1 VGATQAV
8 DRDEETLVLT
18 RPGTSP
24 TPDQGEAA
32 ARDGLA
38 PSSASAGARIA
49 ARIAA
54 LREALVAGGDRF
66 TPEVAARARKDLAHV
81 EERLAIGVDRTVVA
95 LVGGTGSGKS
105 SLFNAISGLS
115 FADVGVRR
123 PTTARPA
130 ACVWGGDADA
140 MLDFLDVSPER
151 RIGRE
156 SPLDADIEHRLSGLV
171 LLDMPDHDSVAPEH
185 ARLVDRLLPLV
196 DLLVWVVDPQK
207 YADNVL
213 HRRYLR
219 AMAQRQD
226 GMLVL
231 INQSDTVTTSAVRR
245 IGADVRRLLEAD
257 GLHDVP
263 VLATSAVTGEGVD
276 AVRTL
281 LARVVAGEPMAA
293 WVAEVEVSAVAARLA
308 ADLGVSMGAAPGSG
322 TGAGAGPIDDG
333 ERDLGSDVASVT
345 ARLGEACGVD
355 SVVAAIRT
363 AVASPRGRLALV
375 RPGAPAPATAHAV
388 REHWVRT
395 ASRDLP
401 PRWAEAVGGAVGDGE
416 ALREGIDA
424 ALGAVPLPSTA
435 AGVAWRWVAIG
446 GAVLAV
452 AGVVVGLFGSLD
464 LTGQRVAFAGAVL
477 GVLLVVVGLL
487 AGRAARAR
495 AAQVR
500 ASAFEVAARD
510 AVARAV
516 DEVLVAPVRTVR
528 QGSAPEVRAFSPGT
542 AGAAPSTVAGSG
554 PAGRVLRTAAWPR
567 AGRPPAGRTG
577 RGRCQREDG
586 RCRTRST

>member
-8 DRDEETLVLT
+8 DRDEDAPARTGPPAAV
-18 RPGTSP
+18 
-24 TPDQGEAA
+24 TPDQGEATA
-32 ARDGLA
+32 QAGPA
-38 PSSASAGARIA
+38 QSSSPAGDRIA

-54 LREALVAGGDRF
+54 LREALAAGGDRF
-66 TPEVAARARKDLAHV
+66 TPEVAARVRQDLAHV

-140 MLDFLDVSPER
+140 LLDFLDVNPER

-231 INQSDTVTTSAVRR
+231 INQSDTVTPSAVRR
-245 IGADVRRLLEAD
+245 IGGDVRRLLEAD

-263 VLATSAVTGEGVD
+263 VLATSAVTGEGID

-293 WVAEVEVSAVAARLA
+293 WVAEVEVSAAAARLA
-308 ADLGVSMGAAPGSG
+308 EDLGVRVGAVPGDGSG
-322 TGAGAGPIDDG
+322 ASEGAGAGAVLGPVDDG

-363 AVASPRGRLALV
+363 AVASPRERLALV

-388 REHWVRT
+388 REDWVRT
-395 ASRDLP
+395 ASADRGQTTWYARP
-401 PRWAEAVGGAVGDGE
+401 GA
-416 ALREGIDA
+416 LS
-424 ALGAVPLPSTA
+424 PLVITI
-435 AGVAWRWVAIG
+435 W
-446 GAVLAV
+446 
-452 AGVVVGLFGSLD
+452 SLS
-464 LTGQRVAFAGAVL
+464 R
-477 GVLLVVVGLL
+477 
-487 AGRAARAR
+487 
-495 AAQVR
+495 
-500 ASAFEVAARD
+500 
-510 AVARAV
+510 
-516 DEVLVAPVRTVR
+516 
-528 QGSAPEVRAFSPGT
+528 
-542 AGAAPSTVAGSG
+542 
-554 PAGRVLRTAAWPR
+554 
-567 AGRPPAGRTG
+567 
-577 RGRCQREDG
+577 
-586 RCRTRST
+586 

>member
-1 VGATQAV
+1 MGSTQAV
-8 DRDEETLVLT
+8 DRDEEAPAATE
-18 RPGTSP
+18 PP
-24 TPDQGEAA
+24 AAITPDQGEATA
-32 ARDGLA
+32 QAGPA
-38 PSSASAGARIA
+38 PSSPAGARIA

-54 LREALVAGGDRF
+54 LREALAAGGDRF
-66 TPEVAARARKDLAHV
+66 SPEVAARARQDLAHV

-123 PTTARPA
+123 PTTAQPA
-130 ACVWGGDADA
+130 ACVWGGGADPL
-140 MLDFLDVSPER
+140 LDFLGVNPER

-219 AMAQRQD
+219 AMVQRQD

-231 INQSDTVTTSAVRR
+231 INQSDTVTPSAVRR
-245 IGADVRRLLEAD
+245 IANDVRRLLEAD

-281 LARVVAGEPMAA
+281 FARVVAGEPMAA
-293 WVAEVEVSAVAARLA
+293 WVAEVEVSAAAARLA
-308 ADLGVSMGAAPGSG
+308 EDLGVSVPAVPGDGPG
-322 TGAGAGPIDDG
+322 TGAGAGPVDDG
-333 ERDLGSDVASVT
+333 ERDLVSDVASVT

-363 AVASPRGRLALV
+363 AVASPRERLALV

-388 REHWVRT
+388 REDWVRT

-401 PRWAEAVGGAVGDGE
+401 PRWVEAVEGATGDGE
-416 ALREGIDA
+416 ALRERLDA
-424 ALGAVPLPSTA
+424 TLGEVPLPSTA
-435 AGVAWRWVAIG
+435 AGTAWRWTAIV

-452 AGVVVGLFGSLD
+452 AGVVVGLLGSVD
-464 LTGQRVAFAGAVL
+464 LTGQRVAFAGAAL

-487 AGRAARAR
+487 AGRAVRLR

-500 ASAFEVAARD
+500 ASAFDAAARV

-516 DEVLVAPVRTVR
+516 DEVLVAPV
-528 QGSAPEVRAFSPGT
+528 QAVRAQRS
-542 AGAAPSTVAGSG
+542 AVARAVARGAAG
-554 PAGRVLRTAAWPR
+554 
-567 AGRPPAGRTG
+567 
-577 RGRCQREDG
+577 
-586 RCRTRST
+586 

>member
-1 VGATQAV
+1 MGSTQAV
-8 DRDEETLVLT
+8 DQDDEAPA
-18 RPGTSP
+18 RPEP
-24 TPDQGEAA
+24 PAAAVTPDQGEATA
-32 ARDGLA
+32 QAGPA
-38 PSSASAGARIA
+38 PSSSPASARIE

-54 LREALVAGGDRF
+54 LREALAAGGDRF
-66 TPEVAARARKDLAHV
+66 TPEVAARARQDLAHV

-140 MLDFLDVSPER
+140 LLDFLDVNPER

-231 INQSDTVTTSAVRR
+231 INQSDTVTPSAVRR

-263 VLATSAVTGEGVD
+263 VLATSAVTGEGID

-293 WVAEVEVSAVAARLA
+293 WVAEVEVSAAAARLA
-308 ADLGVSMGAAPGSG
+308 EDLGVSVPAVPGEGSG
-322 TGAGAGPIDDG
+322 RSAGAGAGIGSIDDG
-333 ERDLGSDVASVT
+333 ERDLGADVASVT
-345 ARLGEACGVD
+345 ARLGEACGLD
-355 SVVAAIRT
+355 SVVASIRT
-363 AVASPRGRLALV
+363 AVASPRERLALV

-388 REHWVRT
+388 RADWVRT
-395 ASRDLP
+395 AARDLP
-401 PRWAEAVGGAVGDGE
+401 PRWAEAVEGAVGDGE
-416 ALREGIDA
+416 ALRDRLDA
-424 ALGAVPLPSTA
+424 ALGEVSLPSTA
-435 AGVAWRWVAIG
+435 AGVAWRWAAIG

-452 AGVVVGLFGSLD
+452 AGVVVGLFGSSD
-464 LTGQRVAFAGAVL
+464 LTAQRVAFAAAAL

-487 AGRAARAR
+487 AGRAARLR

-500 ASAFEVAARD
+500 ASAFEAAARD

-516 DEVLVAPVRTVR
+516 DEVLVAPVL
-528 QGSAPEVRAFSPGT
+528 AVRAQRS
-542 AGAAPSTVAGSG
+542 AVARAVARGAA
-554 PAGRVLRTAAWPR
+554 
-567 AGRPPAGRTG
+567 
-577 RGRCQREDG
+577 E
-586 RCRTRST
+586 